1 VDGDNQPV
9 VEPADELVETVR
21 EIRERVR
28 ARHPRGAAPGGVA
41 LPDLLPLAHARDSA
55 AAKVASIGVVNPR
68 PPGLVNSI
76 VQASKKFI
84 ARLLDWHVRE
94 QVEFNRAI
102 LVSLEAVLEALNEN
116 NRALA
121 RLASGLDETARATSQ
136 LKEQTTGLGDL
147 REETRELKDIRTHWS
162 AWRQEWEH
170 KLSVNEVQFLRSV
183 ADLTAAF
190 THRTALMESNLRE
203 MARSQHADYLGVL
216 DRSSLEIQ
224 RRLWADLERIR
235 SEFERLIHT
244 ELRLIRQRASLPQAE
259 TPAAVS
265 PAPPPVLSFDYAR
278 FAERFRGTEEYVRR
292 RQAFYVPHFQ
302 GRGAVLDVG
311 CGRGEFLELMKEAG
325 IAARGIDISGESVS
339 LCRQKGL
346 DAETADLFSYLGG
359 LADAGLD
366 GIFCAQVVEHLPP
379 GRLAEMV
386 RLCAS
391 KLARGGLLAIETPDP
406 RCVAIFATHFFL
418 DPTHTRPVPPE
429 LLSFYMEESG
439 LGQIEVH
446 SLSPAAESMPSL
458 AALPNDFR
466 DAFFG
471 GLDYAILGRKL

>member
-1 VDGDNQPV
+1 M
-9 VEPADELVETVR
+9 
-21 EIRERVR
+21 
-28 ARHPRGAAPGGVA
+28 
-41 LPDLLPLAHARDSA
+41 
-55 AAKVASIGVVNPR
+55 
-68 PPGLVNSI
+68 
-76 VQASKKFI
+76 
-84 ARLLDWHVRE
+84 
-94 QVEFNRAI
+94 
-102 LVSLEAVLEALNEN
+102 
-116 NRALA
+116 
-121 RLASGLDETARATSQ
+121 
-136 LKEQTTGLGDL
+136 
-147 REETRELKDIRTHWS
+147 
-162 AWRQEWEH
+162 
-170 KLSVNEVQFLRSV
+170 NEVQFLRSA

-203 MARSQHADYLGVL
+203 MARSQHADYLGAI

-224 RRLWADLERIR
+224 KRLWADLERIR
-235 SEFERLIHT
+235 AEFERLIHT

-265 PAPPPVLSFDYAR
+265 PAPLPVLSLDYAR
-278 FAERFRGTEEYVRR
+278 FAERFRGSEEYVRR
-292 RQAFYVPHFQ
+292 KQEYYLPHF
-302 GRGAVLDVG
+302 RGCGEVLDVG
-311 CGRGEFLELMKEAG
+311 CGRGEFLELMKDAG
-325 IAARGIDISGESVS
+325 IAARGIDISAESVS

-346 DAETADLFSYLGG
+346 NAETADLFSYLGG

-406 RCVAIFATHFFL
+406 RCLAIFATHFFL

-439 LGQIEVH
+439 LGRIEAH
-446 SLSPAAESMPSL
+446 PLSPAAESMPSL